1 MGPEGEDWTMSVK
14 IITRKR
20 DPRDVLIKLI
30 DGSCVRGKIN
40 LYRDDVNLQRV
51 SEIFTRVQDPFV
63 VVYEATVEGEVGKT
77 CVINKNNIIWV
88 SPEEDRT

>member
-1 MGPEGEDWTMSVK
+1 MSVK

-30 DGSCVRGKIN
+30 DGSSVRGKIN
-40 LYRDDVNLQRV
+40 LYRDEVNLQRV

-88 SPEEDRT
+88 SPVEDRT